1 MQKTFI
7 AILVIILAVVFFA
20 LDNSTTV
27 NIKFWIWSI
36 ESNLSLV
43 LILSVIIGAFISS
56 LLSLPYRSKK
66 NHEIKDQEKK
76 IKSLEDEIRNLNKV
90 KTDSF
95 DIEM

>member
-7 AILVIILAVVFFA
+7 VILVIILAVVFFA

-27 NIKFWIWSI
+27 NIKFWLWST

-43 LILSVIIGAFISS
+43 LILSVIIGAIISS
-56 LLSLPYRSKK
+56 LLSLPYRNKMIRELRTK
-66 NHEIKDQEKK
+66 EKK
-76 IKSLEDEIRNLNKV
+76 IKSQEEEIRQLKSV

-95 DIEM
+95 DMKL